1 MTTKQT
7 FWRTF
12 ALTVAMLLTM
22 PAEDVV
28 ITVRLFGDVE
38 IQETSN
44 YLI

>member
-12 ALTVAMLLTM
+12 AITMAMLLTM

-28 ITVRLFGDVE
+28 ITITLFGDVE